1 MTDESIG
8 TLVAAI
14 LCVAFLIIGLVIGAF
29 SQGDGVLIEK
39 CNETNGKYDFCEKK
53 EFWGLK

>member
-1 MTDESIG
+1 MTEESIG
-8 TLVAAI
+8 TLAAGI
-14 LCVAFLIIGLVIGAF
+14 LCFIFLVVGVIVGSV
-29 SQGDGVLIEK
+29 SQRNGVLIEK

>member
-1 MTDESIG
+1 MTEESIG
-8 TLVAAI
+8 TLAASI
-14 LCVAFLIIGLVIGAF
+14 LCFIFLIIGVIVGAT
-29 SQGDGVLIEK
+29 SQGNGSLIEK

>member
-8 TLVAAI
+8 VSATAI
-14 LCVAFLIIGLVIGAF
+14 LCFIFLVVGVIVGAV
-29 SQGDGVLIEK
+29 SQGNGSLIGK

>member
-8 TLVAAI
+8 VSAASI
-14 LCVAFLIIGLVIGAF
+14 LCFIFLIIGLIVGSV
-29 SQGDGVLIEK
+29 SQGNGSLIGK

>member
-8 TLVAAI
+8 VLAFAI
-14 LCVAFLIIGLVIGAF
+14 LCFILIVIGVIVGA
-29 SQGDGVLIEK
+29 SSHRNGVLIEK

>member
-1 MTDESIG
+1 MTDESIW

-14 LCVAFLIIGLVIGAF
+14 LCFTCLVIGITVGAV
-29 SQGDGVLIEK
+29 SQGKGVLIEK

>member
-8 TLVAAI
+8 VLPTAI
-14 LCVAFLIIGLVIGAF
+14 LCFIFLVAGVIVGAVC
-29 SQGDGVLIEK
+29 QGNGVLIGK

-53 EFWGLK
+53 EYWGLK